1 MGLRVVE
8 KKSLRRWVILWLGEL
23 GRSRARRGSLVWGEV
38 IGADLRCGVGE
49 FRAGEAVALWSVSGA
64 ERAARGGSGEASVWG
79 DSGGCSGRFE
89 LPRSTRKSRQP
100 AARFAFS
107 RRWCLLAVVCGSS
120 RAEARTVTRI
130 LSLRR
135 EK

>member
-1 MGLRVVE
+1 MGDFVA
-8 KKSLRRWVILWLGEL
+8 GER

-100 AARFAFS
+100 AANFEPAARKMTDA
-107 RRWCLLAVVCGSS
+107 RRSHLMHSMTQGF
-120 RAEARTVTRI
+120 I
-130 LSLRR
+130 LSDSQKGIALMRRGLRA
-135 EK
+135 

>member
-64 ERAARGGSGEASVWG
+64 ERAVRRLCGAILEAVAGVSSFHDRRARAGSRPRAS
-79 DSGGCSGRFE
+79 RFRGAGACW
-89 LPRSTRKSRQP
+89 RS
-100 AARFAFS
+100 
-107 RRWCLLAVVCGSS
+107 CV
-120 RAEARTVTRI
+120 EARAQKRGP
-130 LSLRR
+130 
-135 EK
+135 